1 MVQET
6 NISCTTQDPATVP
19 DYDIPTLLP
28 AEIRHLR
35 LAFGWSQVRMGEFLG
50 YDAATISRW
59 ESGHYVPDP
68 LAAGVLYRLWNHAF
82 GDERQFAE
90 EVPSPPASDAL
101 RSLGALLLGAGVA
114 YVIAKGLENLDD
126 EEDGDNE

>member
-1 MVQET
+1 M
-6 NISCTTQDPATVP
+6 P
-19 DYDIPTLLP
+19 DYAIPTLLP

-82 GDERQFAE
+82 GDERQFVEA
-90 EVPSPPASDAL
+90 VPPAPASDGL
-101 RSLGALLLGAGVA
+101 RALGALLLGAGVA
-114 YVIAKGLENLDD
+114 YVIAKGFENLED
-126 EEDGDNE
+126 EDGDDDE